1 MRLITVG
8 ELTSYIKGIFEN
20 DKLLTSLWVKG
31 EISNCKQAVSGHL
44 YFTLKD
50 SIGCIRAVMFR
61 SRASK
66 LKFLPDNGM
75 AVRVRGFVTV
85 YERDGSYQ
93 LYAEEMEPDGVGALY
108 VAFEQL
114 KEKLQREGLFSQTR
128 KRKIPVLP
136 GCIGMITS
144 PTGAVVRDM
153 TEIIRRRWPG
163 AGIILAPVTVQGESA
178 PGDVARGIRML
189 NSLGCVDVLIV
200 GRGGG
205 SLEELWAF
213 NTEEVARAI
222 FNSGVPV
229 ISAVGHETDYT
240 IADMVADLRA
250 PTPSAA
256 AELVV
261 PVKSEMAHTI
271 EVLRLRMNRAVGDHM
286 GRARR
291 RLDNCLQSQVFRRPV
306 DKICG
311 SRAMV
316 NDMLTKGLHRSI
328 EKIFADKKAC
338 FSGAAGK
345 LNTLS
350 PLATLSR
357 GYSVCLDQKTGKV
370 IRDSGE
376 VNTGD
381 TVNVK
386 LHRGSIKCQVKD
398 TLKKN

>member
-20 DKLLTSLWVKG
+20 DKLLTNLWIKG
-31 EISNCKQAVSGHL
+31 EISNCKQAVSGHI

-50 SIGCIRAVMFR
+50 SAGCIRAVMFR
-61 SRASK
+61 SRASR

-75 AVRVRGFVTV
+75 SVRVRGFVTV

-114 KEKLQREGLFSQTR
+114 KEKLQKEGLFRQAR
-128 KRKIPVLP
+128 KRKIPLFP
-136 GCIGMITS
+136 GCIGLVTS

-153 TEIIRRRWPG
+153 TEIISRRWPG
-163 AGIILAPVTVQGESA
+163 AGIILSPVTVQGESA
-178 PGDVARGIRML
+178 PEDVARGIKMI
-189 NSLGCVDVLIV
+189 NSLGCVDVIIV

-213 NTEEVARAI
+213 NTEVVARAI
-222 FNSGVPV
+222 YSSGAPV

-261 PVKSEMAHTI
+261 PVKSELAHTLK
-271 EVLRLRMNRAVGDHM
+271 VLRLRINRAMEDHA
-286 GRARR
+286 GRVRR
-291 RLDNCLQSQVFRRPV
+291 RLDNCLRSQVFRRPV
-306 DKICG
+306 DIICG
-311 SRAMV
+311 SRAMA
-316 NDMLTKGLHRSI
+316 NDMLTRGLHRSMERI
-328 EKIFADKKAC
+328 IADKK
-338 FSGAAGK
+338 SGLSGTAGR
-345 LNTLS
+345 LDALS

-357 GYSVCLDQKTGKV
+357 GYSVCLNQKTGKV
-370 IRDSGE
+370 IRDSGDI
-376 VNTGD
+376 NTGD
-381 TVNVK
+381 TVCVR

-398 TLKKN
+398 TLK